1 MKLKNALKK
10 KKSAITKKWFDMVV
24 DTYPIDT
31 ARFIKKQ
38 KDPFA
43 NPVGSTTLQGL
54 TAIFEELLNG
64 NMDNETIT
72 SFLDPIIRIRAIQ
85 DFSPSQ
91 AVGFTFALKK
101 IIREIAKDEGLS
113 GDKSVAEELS
123 AFDMRIDELSLTA
136 FDIYMGCREKLY
148 EIKANEMRDRTFSAF
163 ERAGLVKEL

>member
-1 MKLKNALKK
+1 
-10 KKSAITKKWFDMVV
+10 
-24 DTYPIDT
+24 
-31 ARFIKKQ
+31 
-38 KDPFA
+38 
-43 NPVGSTTLQGL
+43 
-54 TAIFEELLNG
+54 
-64 NMDNETIT
+64 
-72 SFLDPIIRIRAIQ
+72 
-85 DFSPSQ
+85 
-91 AVGFTFALKK
+91 VGFTFALKK